1 MYIFVI
7 HIRFNLTMDP
17 VFSFAIFGNTKQ
29 EELQLLYQKMSS
41 SPIMK
46 INIAPFDVFIVLAF
60 IFKYSLKGKACYL
73 FLE

>member
-17 VFSFAIFGNTKQ
+17 VFSIAIFGNTKQ

-46 INIAPFDVFIVLAF
+46 INIAPLM
-60 IFKYSLKGKACYL
+60 SLL
-73 FLE
+73 FLPSSSNIL

>member
-1 MYIFVI
+1 MYISVI
-7 HIRFNLTMDP
+7 LIRFNLTMDP
-17 VFSFAIFGNTKQ
+17 VFSFAIYGSPKR

-46 INIAPFDVFIVLAF
+46 INRAPFDVFIVLVF

-73 FLE
+73 IWE

>member
-46 INIAPFDVFIVLAF
+46 INIAPLMS
-60 IFKYSLKGKACYL
+60 SLSL
-73 FLE
+73 PSSSNIL